1 MTYFARIT
9 ACCLSFLIV
18 SGSIYSQPLV
28 EYKWTVSSKKI
39 GDGKFEIVFSTNGVQ
54 GWQLYS
60 SIQTVPDLTTTEL
73 TFTDSAI
80 VSKGGFIEKG
90 TAKEISSPVFDNAKV
105 KLYDGPV
112 EWKTVVN
119 IPGVVPAELEGT
131 FQYTYGRGQEFY
143 PTPYQF
149 HVALEGG
156 VSSTERI
163 KISSID
169 VNNPESNCG
178 DDIDKQ
184 KSMWGI
190 FVLGLLGGFIALLTP
205 CVFPMIPL
213 TVSFF
218 TK

>member
-1 MTYFARIT
+1 MGSFFFKIGERMAYFARIT
-9 ACCLSFLIV
+9 AFCIFSLIV
-18 SGSIYSQPLV
+18 AGSIYSQPLA

-39 GDGKFEIVFSTNGVQ
+39 GEGKFEIIFSTDGVE

-60 SIQTVPDLTTTEL
+60 SIQTVPDLITTEL
-73 TFTDSAI
+73 TFIDSAI
-80 VSKGGFIEKG
+80 VAQGGFIEKG
-90 TAKEISSPVFDNAKV
+90 TVKEILSPVFDNAKV

-112 EWKTVVN
+112 EWKRVVN

-169 VNNPESNCG
+169 MSNP
-178 DDIDKQ
+178 
-184 KSMWGI
+184 
-190 FVLGLLGGFIALLTP
+190 
-205 CVFPMIPL
+205 
-213 TVSFF
+213 
-218 TK
+218 